1 MRWWVVATSAL
12 WVACASAPQVPTLFL
27 LRASEPAPSG
37 RLEAPL
43 AIVLERVEVAPY
55 LQTAG
60 IVVETAAGQVRPAR
74 AYQWAEPL
82 EAGLRSS
89 LRARISTA
97 LGYPISSAAGAAANS
112 ALGVVVHID
121 RLHGTMDGAALI
133 EASFRITRRAPGE
146 PATEFHFTRAAPL
159 ANSGYAG
166 LVEAEMELVDALAV
180 EIARALRVL
189 GAP

>member
-12 WVACASAPQVPTLFL
+12 WVACASAPQVPTLFS
-27 LRASEPAPSG
+27 LRAAEPAPSG
-37 RLEAPL
+37 RLDAPL

-89 LRARISTA
+89 LRARISSA
-97 LGYPISSAAGAAANS
+97 LGYPVSSSPAALANS
-112 ALGVVVHID
+112 SLSVVVHVD
-121 RLHGTMDGAALI
+121 RLHGTMDGAALV
-133 EASFRITRRAPGE
+133 EASFRITPLSSAE
-146 PATEFHFTRAAPL
+146 PPVEVHFSRVTPL
-159 ANSGYAG
+159 ENAGYAG
-166 LVEAEMELVDALAV
+166 LVEAEMELIDALAV
-180 EIARALRVL
+180 EIADALRGL